1 MVRTQTRGKILRV
14 KLGVN
19 PNSSSLGSDVI
30 FLMIGTPVVAVLIF
44 ALSTLLRTTRRGK
57 PDAAKEDT
65 HLPV

>member
-1 MVRTQTRGKILRV
+1 MVIRKKKGKILRA

-44 ALSTLLRTTRRGK
+44 ALSTLLRTTRRRK
-57 PDAAKEDT
+57 SDAQKEDP